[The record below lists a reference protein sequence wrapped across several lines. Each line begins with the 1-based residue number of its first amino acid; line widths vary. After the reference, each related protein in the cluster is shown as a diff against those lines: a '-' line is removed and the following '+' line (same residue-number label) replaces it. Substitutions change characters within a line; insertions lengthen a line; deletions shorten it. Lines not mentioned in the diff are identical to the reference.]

1 MQTNNSPEACIT
13 KEVVIDN
20 ETKDILNDIAMSLR
34 IISGRSKVTNVK
46 NKNTYKDFYF
56 SQSDE

>member
-1 MQTNNSPEACIT
+1 MQTNSRPEVCVT

>member
-13 KEVVIDN
+13 KEVTIDN